1 MQFKST
7 LTYPNIHN
15 IKMKNSIKPMKPV
28 IINYQKNPQKPTN
41 YIWNVKIDRYLSKS
55 WCSFLHVGHW
65 SNLETITRKLLQT
78 PAQKKKKR
86 VQNKISRHIKWDPEK
101 LVGPSSWYVLGCE
114 TQIKKR
120 TLEVERSLKEEQ
132 TFLLGNTVE
141 FLIRFLTSAVPL
153 LNSFG
158 NDLFNCLIIFLS
170 VIIIKPLG

>member
-78 PAQKKKKR
+78 PAQKKKKEFR
-86 VQNKISRHIKWDPEK
+86 TRSHAILNGTQKNWWGLAADMCLDVKHKSRNEPWKLKEAWKKNKPFCSETQ
-101 LVGPSSWYVLGCE
+101 LSSWFD
-114 TQIKKR
+114 
-120 TLEVERSLKEEQ
+120 SLLPQ
-132 TFLLGNTVE
+132 FR
-141 FLIRFLTSAVPL
+141 FLIL
-153 LNSFG
+153 LEMI
-158 NDLFNCLIIFLS
+158 CLIA
-170 VIIIKPLG
+170 